1 MDSNR
6 KERILCDIIIL
17 LSEYIHCISISQIS
31 PLGWSIVT
39 NIYQYTL
46 RLTQNH
52 VLAREKAM
60 FGIYGYVEYIQ
71 LTDNL
76 VDAAV
81 FVYDKTIHPIVIP
94 VTENNDV
101 EEDPISLI
109 PLLQYIDQA
118 IWAEEST
125 IGGKLE
131 KMNSSEFQQNLL
143 SIITTT

>member
-1 MDSNR
+1 MDSTT

-17 LSEYIHCISISQIS
+17 LSEYIHCVSISKIS

-46 RLTQNH
+46 QLTQNH

-81 FVYDKTIHPIVIP
+81 FVYDKTIHPFAK
-94 VTENNDV
+94 NDV

-109 PLLQYIDQA
+109 PLLQFIDQA
-118 IWAEEST
+118 IWADEST
-125 IGGKLE
+125 IETKLE
-131 KMNSSEFQQNLL
+131 KMNSPEFQRILL
-143 SIITTT
+143 SIITMT

>member
-1 MDSNR
+1 MN
-6 KERILCDIIIL
+6 ERILCDIIVL
-17 LSEYIHCISISQIS
+17 LAEYIHCVSIAKIS

-81 FVYDKTIHPIVIP
+81 FVYEKTIHPIVKQQ
-94 VTENNDV
+94 ENDV
-101 EEDPISLI
+101 EEEPILSLV

-125 IGGKLE
+125 IATKLE
-131 KMNSSEFQQNLL
+131 KMNSPDFQRILL
-143 SIITTT
+143 SFITTT